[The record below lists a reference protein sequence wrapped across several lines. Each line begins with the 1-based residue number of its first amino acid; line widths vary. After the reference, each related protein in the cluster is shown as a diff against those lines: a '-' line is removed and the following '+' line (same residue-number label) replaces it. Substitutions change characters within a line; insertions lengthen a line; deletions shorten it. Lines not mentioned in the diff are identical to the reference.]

1 MAFYGIWAREN
12 GLYPGHGPGPGLDD
26 YVTSPTFTIV
36 NEYLGPVPVFHFD
49 MYRLGERM
57 SFLTSAGRLYRPGGQ
72 CCVEWS
78 ENVEGAFPED
88 TVRVS
93 IRKLSESE
101 RLIDIDMPEVA
112 K

>member
-1 MAFYGIWAREN
+1 
-12 GLYPGHGPGPGLDD
+12 
-26 YVTSPTFTIV
+26 
-36 NEYLGPVPVFHFD
+36 
-49 MYRLGERM
+49 MYRLSGADELFDIGWEDYIARE
-57 SFLTSAGRLYRPGGQ
+57 GI